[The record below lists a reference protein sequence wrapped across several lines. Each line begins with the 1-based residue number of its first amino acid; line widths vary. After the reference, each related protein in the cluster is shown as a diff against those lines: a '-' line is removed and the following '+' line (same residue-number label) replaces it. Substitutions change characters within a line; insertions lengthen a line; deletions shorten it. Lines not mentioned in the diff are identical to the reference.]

1 MLSTRFLLVVLA
13 LSFRT
18 DARPLGITEEPDV
31 SPASASSTT
40 DHLVYWL
47 RRIGWLNG
55 KPSWRGGGAR
65 GSDIN
70 SPGSPLN
77 DVPHFPF
84 GLGGPVGG
92 WAWGENEISVVVRV
106 YLLFARCTRPPY
118 LLLI

>member
-13 LSFRT
+13 FSFKT
-18 DARPLGITEEPDV
+18 DALPLDITVREEV
-31 SPASASSTT
+31 SSASTSSTR
-40 DHLVYWL
+40 DHVLDWF

-55 KPSWRGGGAR
+55 KPSWRGGDAR
-65 GSDIN
+65 GSDVGR
-70 SPGSPLN
+70 PGSPLN

-106 YLLFARCTRPPY
+106 YLLFARCTRPPS
-118 LLLI
+118 LSLT